1 MRKNGRIT
9 LFANIFRI
17 QDLIAA
23 ACAEGQRNKQ
33 RGNAEREKFKHGIC
47 TCAAYNKFGRCKQ
60 IRQFSADILILS
72 VTRAVDAFI
81 QLALPAKMNN
91 IELLCK
97 FRQRCPNSVVQCSR
111 SETSTHNKYN
121 RFFAV
126 KTEELKSALTLAA
139 EKLAANRR
147 SCMNCGAALLAEVLQ
162 RVLKCYA
169 NRVGKSARNSVRK
182 PRSIIRFM
190 TNYCCF
196 SFRGNNNR
204 HTHKTAL

>member
-1 MRKNGRIT
+1 MSDPLSYLRDRSHEKHTVRSPCQQALPGSAPLAEERPHNP
-9 LFANIFRI
+9 FANIFRI

-47 TCAAYNKFGRCKQ
+47 TCAAYNKLGRCKQ
-60 IRQFSADILILS
+60 IRKLSADILILS

-97 FRQRCPNSVVQCSR
+97 FRQCCPNSVVQCSR

-121 RFFAV
+121 RFCRQ
-126 KTEELKSALTLAA
+126 
-139 EKLAANRR
+139 NR
-147 SCMNCGAALLAEVLQ
+147 GIEV
-162 RVLKCYA
+162 RAHAC
-169 NRVGKSARNSVRK
+169 R
-182 PRSIIRFM
+182 
-190 TNYCCF
+190 
-196 SFRGNNNR
+196 
-204 HTHKTAL
+204 

>member
-1 MRKNGRIT
+1 MRVLVINCIHNNSHNLLSAVQCRVRFHICAIGLTRSIQLVYPVNKHFRGQLLLRKNGRIT

-60 IRQFSADILILS
+60 IRQLSADILILS

-97 FRQRCPNSVVQCSR
+97 FRQV
-111 SETSTHNKYN
+111 H
-121 RFFAV
+121 
-126 KTEELKSALTLAA
+126 EL
-139 EKLAANRR
+139 RR
-147 SCMNCGAALLAEVLQ
+147 SMQPL
-162 RVLKCYA
+162 RDF
-169 NRVGKSARNSVRK
+169 
-182 PRSIIRFM
+182 PP
-190 TNYCCF
+190 
-196 SFRGNNNR
+196 
-204 HTHKTAL
+204 